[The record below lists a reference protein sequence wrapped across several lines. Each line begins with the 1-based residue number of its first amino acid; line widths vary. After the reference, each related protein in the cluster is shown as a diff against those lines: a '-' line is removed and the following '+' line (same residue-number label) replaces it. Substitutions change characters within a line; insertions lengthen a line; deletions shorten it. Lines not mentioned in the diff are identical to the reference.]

1 MYNLYF
7 FVNNLDAHNTSLSL
21 HIATWSKRPE
31 SAVLS
36 QVANLTHRADLL
48 QEPDP
53 SVEAELVG
61 VPFRDHVIQLN
72 IYAFWSLK
80 LITAE
85 RFFLW
90 IFRNQLF

>member
-1 MYNLYF
+1 MSNLQLFF
-7 FVNNLDAHNTSLSL
+7 FVNNLDAHSINLSL
-21 HIATWSKRPE
+21 HIVTWSKKPE

-36 QVANLTHRADLL
+36 QAANLTHRADLL

-72 IYAFWSLK
+72 FYAF
-80 LITAE
+80 
-85 RFFLW
+85 
-90 IFRNQLF
+90 